1 MTEIPAQTSVELA
14 GSNAKIT
21 SSERVVAFSFPQRE
35 GVLQPTRWE
44 FHDRSDLVDFLA
56 DTLNLPVQDGGVRG
70 TLRRHG
76 KYVRRNANGQALT
89 TFGDPILDLITNEY
103 GELTI
108 GGQRLSIGTAELQEP
123 QQRMGGVSTINL
135 ASFLRQTTPYDV
147 ARAAMGEE
155 DFVLTECT
163 DRVVAFASV
172 RSRTFVR
179 DGDTMRFRAW
189 KRTGPYWSM
198 GAEIETWGEDF
209 QEAQIESRYLDTVVG
224 QTCAAV
230 KFDSDHD
237 TNDDYLDEYEW
248 GVNAPQPLR
257 VISVCTARWKGQD
270 FGPTQVEAGTVCFEV
285 F

>member
-1 MTEIPAQTSVELA
+1 
-14 GSNAKIT
+14 
-21 SSERVVAFSFPQRE
+21 VAPS
-35 GVLQPTRWE
+35 GAMANT
-44 FHDRSDLVDFLA
+44 
-56 DTLNLPVQDGGVRG
+56 
-70 TLRRHG
+70 
-76 KYVRRNANGQALT
+76 RRNTDGQALT

-108 GGQRLSIGTAELQEP
+108 GGQRLSIGTTELQEP
-123 QQRMGGVSTINL
+123 KQRVGGVSTINL
-135 ASFLRQTTPYDV
+135 ASYLRQTTPYDV
-147 ARAAMGEE
+147 ARVAMGGG

-163 DRVVAFASV
+163 DRVIAFATV
-172 RSRTFVR
+172 LARTFVR

-189 KRTGPYWSM
+189 KKSGLYWSM

-209 QEAQIESRYLDTVVG
+209 QEARIESRYLDTFVG

-257 VISVCTARWKGQD
+257 VVSLCTARWKGED
-270 FGPTQVEAGTVCFEV
+270 FGPTRLEAGDPCFEV
-285 F
+285 TF